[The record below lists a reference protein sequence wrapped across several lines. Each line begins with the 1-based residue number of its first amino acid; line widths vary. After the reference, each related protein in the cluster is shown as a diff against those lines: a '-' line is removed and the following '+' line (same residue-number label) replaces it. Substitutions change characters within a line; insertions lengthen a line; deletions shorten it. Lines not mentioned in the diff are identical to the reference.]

1 MVDEF
6 KQKIAGEIAV
16 SPDPGKTIRKWR
28 EEFGLSQHQLAD
40 AMGVSHSVVSD
51 YESGRRKSPGVNVV
65 KKMVDAFIELDTQ
78 NGSPV
83 ISRYNPNYKLDCII
97 AMDEFPGGVDVAA
110 FISAISG
117 KNLNPD
123 RVLSKS
129 IFGYTIVDSVKAIL
143 SLGSDDYLKIYGWN
157 TERALIFTNV
167 HFGRSPMIAV
177 RAHPLTPGMVVYVR
191 PEKTDPLAVKL
202 ARLEGIPLVTTD
214 LDRNRKLRR
223 IRPQV
228 QDQTRGDRQDLGSG
242 WEIYGQ
248 GTDDLPE
255 VRALAGR
262 GRRHDRHR
270 GRQVHDGQGARGGPQ

>member
-6 KQKIAGEIAV
+6 RQKIAGEITL

-28 EEFGLSQHQLAD
+28 EEFGLSQHQLAE

-51 YESGRRKSPGVNVV
+51 YESGRRKSPGVNVIR
-65 KKMVDAFIELDTQ
+65 KMVDAFIELDIQ

-97 AMDEFPGGVDVAA
+97 SMEEFPGGIPMDR
-110 FISAISG
+110 FIESFG
-117 KNLNPD
+117 GRNLNPD
-123 RVLSKS
+123 RVLAKS
-129 IFGYTIVDSVKAIL
+129 VFGYTVVDSIKAIL
-143 SLGSDDYLKIYGWN
+143 SLGSEDYLKIYGSN

-177 RAHPLTPGMVVYVR
+177 RAHPLTPAMVVYVQ

-214 LDRNRKLRR
+214 LPVEEVVKRMEALREG
-223 IRPQV
+223 I
-228 QDQTRGDRQDLGSG
+228 
-242 WEIYGQ
+242 
-248 GTDDLPE
+248 
-255 VRALAGR
+255 
-262 GRRHDRHR
+262 
-270 GRQVHDGQGARGGPQ
+270 

>member
-6 KQKIAGEIAV
+6 RQKIAGEITL

-28 EEFGLSQHQLAD
+28 EEFGLSQHQLAE

-51 YESGRRKSPGVNVV
+51 YESGRRKSPGINVIR
-65 KKMVDAFIELDTQ
+65 KMVDAFIELDIQ

-97 AMDEFPGGVDVAA
+97 SMEEFPGGIPMDR
-110 FISAISG
+110 FIESFG
-117 KNLNPD
+117 GRNLNPD
-123 RVLSKS
+123 RVLTKS
-129 IFGYTIVDSVKAIL
+129 VFGYTIVDSIKAIL
-143 SLGSDDYLKIYGWN
+143 SLGSEDYLKIYGSN

-177 RAHPLTPGMVVYVR
+177 RAHPLTPAMVVYVQ

-214 LDRNRKLRR
+214 LPVEEIVKRMEALREG
-223 IRPQV
+223 I
-228 QDQTRGDRQDLGSG
+228 
-242 WEIYGQ
+242 
-248 GTDDLPE
+248 
-255 VRALAGR
+255 
-262 GRRHDRHR
+262 
-270 GRQVHDGQGARGGPQ
+270 

>member
-6 KQKIAGEIAV
+6 RQKIAGEITL

-28 EEFGLSQHQLAD
+28 EEFGLSQHQLAE

-51 YESGRRKSPGVNVV
+51 YESGRRKSPGVNVIR
-65 KKMVDAFIELDTQ
+65 KMVDAFIELDIQ

-97 AMDEFPGGVDVAA
+97 SMEEFPGGIPMDR
-110 FISAISG
+110 FIESCG
-117 KNLNPD
+117 GRNLNPD
-123 RVLSKS
+123 RVLTKS
-129 IFGYTIVDSVKAIL
+129 VFGYTIVDSIKAIL
-143 SLGSDDYLKIYGWN
+143 SLGSEDYLKIYGSN

-177 RAHPLTPGMVVYVR
+177 RAHPLTPAMVVYVQ

-214 LDRNRKLRR
+214 LPVEEIVKRMEALREG
-223 IRPQV
+223 I
-228 QDQTRGDRQDLGSG
+228 
-242 WEIYGQ
+242 
-248 GTDDLPE
+248 
-255 VRALAGR
+255 
-262 GRRHDRHR
+262 
-270 GRQVHDGQGARGGPQ
+270 

>member
-6 KQKIAGEIAV
+6 RQKIAGEITL

-28 EEFGLSQHQLAD
+28 EEFGLSQHQLAE

-51 YESGRRKSPGVNVV
+51 YESGRRKSPGVNVIR
-65 KKMVDAFIELDTQ
+65 KMVDAFIELDIQ

-97 AMDEFPGGVDVAA
+97 SIEEFPGGIPMDR
-110 FISAISG
+110 FIESFG
-117 KNLNPD
+117 GRNLNPD
-123 RVLSKS
+123 RVLTKS
-129 IFGYTIVDSVKAIL
+129 VFGYTIVDSIKAIL
-143 SLGSDDYLKIYGWN
+143 SLGSEDYLKIYGSN

-177 RAHPLTPGMVVYVR
+177 RAHPLTPAMVVYVQ

-214 LDRNRKLRR
+214 LPVEEIVKRMEALREG
-223 IRPQV
+223 I
-228 QDQTRGDRQDLGSG
+228 
-242 WEIYGQ
+242 
-248 GTDDLPE
+248 
-255 VRALAGR
+255 
-262 GRRHDRHR
+262 
-270 GRQVHDGQGARGGPQ
+270 

>member
-6 KQKIAGEIAV
+6 KQKIAGEIAI
-16 SPDPGKTIRKWR
+16 SPDPGRTIRKWR

-51 YESGRRKSPGVNVV
+51 YESGRRKSPGVNVIR
-65 KKMVDAFIELDTQ
+65 KMVDAFIELDIQ

-97 AMDEFPGGVDVAA
+97 SMEEFPGGIPMDR
-110 FISAISG
+110 FIESFG
-117 KNLNPD
+117 GRNLNPD
-123 RVLSKS
+123 RVLTKS
-129 IFGYTIVDSVKAIL
+129 VFGYTVVDSIKAIL
-143 SLGSDDYLKIYGWN
+143 SLGSEDYLKIYGSN

-177 RAHPLTPGMVVYVR
+177 RAHPLTPAMVVYIQ

-214 LDRNRKLRR
+214 LPVEEVVKRMEALREG
-223 IRPQV
+223 I
-228 QDQTRGDRQDLGSG
+228 
-242 WEIYGQ
+242 
-248 GTDDLPE
+248 
-255 VRALAGR
+255 
-262 GRRHDRHR
+262 
-270 GRQVHDGQGARGGPQ
+270 